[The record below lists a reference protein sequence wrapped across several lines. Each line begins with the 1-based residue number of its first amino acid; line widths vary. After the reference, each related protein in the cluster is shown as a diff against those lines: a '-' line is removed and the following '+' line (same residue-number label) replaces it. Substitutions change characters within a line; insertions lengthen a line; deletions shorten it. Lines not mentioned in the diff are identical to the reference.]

1 MSLNKLGKDELKIVA
16 EELNL
21 TVPEGAKIAGLK
33 NLIVNS
39 DVYKNDKELVQSAID
54 YALAEIKNKRL
65 DSEIKLE
72 FERIKLAQ
80 LQKQL
85 ELANIQKNLPQNP
98 DIRNPS
104 VFETAA
110 NCNVET
116 LLKSVKTLTIPVP
129 SRVESYNLFF
139 QSLEKAFKIKEVPE
153 QFKGEILLN
162 ILGERVNNL
171 LVHVSEE
178 ELNNYSK
185 LKDLVLK
192 EFSPTPQECYNR
204 FQKAQ
209 KLSSES
215 YVQFASRLCATFE
228 YYCQLRNVNDFKSL
242 YSINETKVHCGLIR
256 DEDLNKNLEKFWK
269 LEEIEEPIVKN
280 KERLICEEHYA
291 NTHFR
296 TKEGKYVVSMPL
308 KKEPSCLGNSKDIAL
323 KRLGSLWNRLARDD
337 NYLNLY
343 REFLR
348 DYERLGH
355 MKEVTNETEP
365 KIAYYATHHGIY
377 RPEKSTTKLR
387 VVFNCSSLTDN
398 GISLNDIQY
407 NGGVIQEDLYAQM
420 LRFRTYTYAF
430 TADIKMMYRTILIN
444 PKQRSLQRIVW
455 CESEHESPKIYE
467 LSTVTY
473 GTVSAPYLA
482 QRTLTQLS
490 MDEEANFPIAASVLR
505 NNLYMDDVLCGAAT
519 LEEAI
524 VLRQQLKGILKSA
537 GMELHKLCANHE
549 KLSPGPEQNY
559 NFATLTETKTL
570 GVSWK
575 PNLDF
580 FLIKVKVCLDSSY
593 TKRDVLSTIAKI
605 FDPVGLMAPVIS
617 KAKIFLQRLW
627 RSKLE
632 WNDLLPAE
640 EYREWQ
646 QFLVSLENINN
657 IEIPRRILVAF
668 PEVTEI
674 HGFADASERCYGA
687 AVYCKSKNLKSE
699 TLVRLITS
707 KSRVAPIKS
716 LTIPRLELCAAVLL
730 AKLVKRVVA
739 ALQLETAEI
748 YLWSDSMIVMAWLR
762 KEPMDLKTFVQNRV
776 GKIQELYP
784 NQLWRHVPSDQ
795 NPADLVSRGVDPEKL
810 LQQNLWFN
818 GPTFLSGDDYPN
830 RTINCREKLDEYNS
844 ELKNCVNEQIENFQ
858 SVLNIHV
865 NDFLNDLLNLNN
877 NYITILRV
885 LSFIFRF
892 VENLK
897 GINKV
902 AGPLTTKEF
911 EKAET
916 YLVKKVQE
924 QEFSS
929 DINHLKSKGSVLPN
943 TVHIELVSDLT
954 SQAFIAAL
962 KRFMARRGKCAKLF
976 SDNGKNFF
984 GASNEIKKLLEIVR
998 KPDEKLAN
1006 YLAAEGIEWKFI
1018 PARSPNFGGLWEAA
1032 IKSYKYHLKRVVNGI
1047 NLTYEELLTVTVQ
1060 IEGILNSRPLCPL
1073 SNNDDDFQVLTPAHF
1088 LINRSLNSL
1097 EEPNLTKCKESNLK
1111 QWQKITKIVQ
1121 LMWKFGAVIT

>member
-1 MSLNKLGKDELKIVA
+1 MSLNKLRKDELKIVA

-21 TVPEGAKIAGLK
+21 TVPEGAKIADLK

-65 DSEIKLE
+65 DSETKLE

-85 ELANIQKNLPQNP
+85 ELANIQKNLPQNS
-98 DIRNPS
+98 DIQNPS

-110 NCNVET
+110 NINVET

-178 ELNNYSK
+178 ELNNYMKDKYSEWQTFRALLDSGSETCLISNECANK
-185 LKDLVLK
+185 LRLKTERINTLISCLNDASMVVNGCVKVAISNQNKSFERELDMLVVK
-192 EFSPTPQECYNR
+192 KITDFIP
-204 FQKAQ
+204 QKALEINSDFSNFVELADSNFNVPG
-209 KLSSES
+209 KIDLLLGANIFYELLKPERIKIKDS
-215 YVQFASRLCATFE
+215 
-228 YYCQLRNVNDFKSL
+228 QLLLVNSVFGYIVTGNLD
-242 YSINETKVHCGLIR
+242 SINETKVHCGLIR

-296 TKEGKYVVSMPL
+296 TNEGKYVVSMPL

-323 KRLGSLWNRLARDD
+323 KRLGSLWNRLARDK

-365 KIAYYATHHGIY
+365 KITYYATHHGIY

-444 PKQRSLQRIVW
+444 TKQRNLQRIVW

-549 KLSPGPEQNY
+549 KLSPDPEQNY

-575 PNLDF
+575 PNLDC

-668 PEVTEI
+668 PEVIEI

-739 ALQLETAEI
+739 ALQLETAEL
-748 YLWSDSMIVMAWLR
+748 YLWSDSMIVLAWLR
-762 KEPMDLKTFVQNRV
+762 KEPVDLKTFVQNRV
-776 GKIQELYP
+776 AKIQEHYP

-795 NPADLVSRGVDPEKL
+795 NPADLVSRGVDPDKP

-818 GPTFLSGDDYPN
+818 GPTFLSAVRFGN
-830 RTINCREKLDEYNS
+830 AISSFKQS
-844 ELKNCVNEQIENFQ
+844 ETSLPQGTVISPILF
-858 SVLNIHV
+858 NI
-865 NDFLNDLLNLNN
+865 FINDLPDLLA
-877 NYITILRV
+877 
-885 LSFIFRF
+885 SD
-892 VENLK
+892 
-897 GINKV
+897 G
-902 AGPLTTKEF
+902 LT
-911 EKAET
+911 
-916 YLVKKVQE
+916 
-924 QEFSS
+924 
-929 DINHLKSKGSVLPN
+929 N
-943 TVHIELVSDLT
+943 TALFADDL
-954 SQAFIAAL
+954 
-962 KRFMARRGKCAKLF
+962 
-976 SDNGKNFF
+976 
-984 GASNEIKKLLEIVR
+984 
-998 KPDEKLAN
+998 
-1006 YLAAEGIEWKFI
+1006 
-1018 PARSPNFGGLWEAA
+1018 A
-1032 IKSYKYHLKRVVNGI
+1032 I
-1047 NLTYEELLTVTVQ
+1047 
-1060 IEGILNSRPLCPL
+1060 
-1073 SNNDDDFQVLTPAHF
+1073 
-1088 LINRSLNSL
+1088 
-1097 EEPNLTKCKESNLK
+1097 
-1111 QWQKITKIVQ
+1111 
-1121 LMWKFGAVIT
+1121 

>member
-1 MSLNKLGKDELKIVA
+1 
-16 EELNL
+16 
-21 TVPEGAKIAGLK
+21 
-33 NLIVNS
+33 
-39 DVYKNDKELVQSAID
+39 
-54 YALAEIKNKRL
+54 
-65 DSEIKLE
+65 
-72 FERIKLAQ
+72 
-80 LQKQL
+80 
-85 ELANIQKNLPQNP
+85 
-98 DIRNPS
+98 
-104 VFETAA
+104 
-110 NCNVET
+110 
-116 LLKSVKTLTIPVP
+116 
-129 SRVESYNLFF
+129 
-139 QSLEKAFKIKEVPE
+139 
-153 QFKGEILLN
+153 
-162 ILGERVNNL
+162 
-171 LVHVSEE
+171 
-178 ELNNYSK
+178 
-185 LKDLVLK
+185 
-192 EFSPTPQECYNR
+192 
-204 FQKAQ
+204 
-209 KLSSES
+209 
-215 YVQFASRLCATFE
+215 
-228 YYCQLRNVNDFKSL
+228 
-242 YSINETKVHCGLIR
+242 
-256 DEDLNKNLEKFWK
+256 
-269 LEEIEEPIVKN
+269 
-280 KERLICEEHYA
+280 
-291 NTHFR
+291 
-296 TKEGKYVVSMPL
+296 
-308 KKEPSCLGNSKDIAL
+308 
-323 KRLGSLWNRLARDD
+323 
-337 NYLNLY
+337 
-343 REFLR
+343 
-348 DYERLGH
+348 

-365 KIAYYATHHGIY
+365 EITYYATHHGIY

-444 PKQRSLQRIVW
+444 PKQRNLQIIVW

-505 NNLYMDDVLCGAAT
+505 NNLYMDDVLCVAAT

-549 KLSPGPEQNY
+549 KLSPDPEQNY

-575 PNLDF
+575 PNLDC
-580 FLIKVKVCLDSSY
+580 FLIKVKVCLDNSY

-605 FDPVGLMAPVIS
+605 FYPVGLMAPVIS
-617 KAKIFLQRLW
+617 KAKIFLQSLW

-640 EYREWQ
+640 EHREWQ

-668 PEVTEI
+668 PEVIEI

-687 AVYCKSKNLKSE
+687 AFYCKSKNLKSE

-707 KSRVAPIKS
+707 KSTVAPIKS
-716 LTIPRLELCAAVLL
+716 LTIPRLQLCAAVLL

-739 ALQLETAEI
+739 ALQLETAEV
-748 YLWSDSMIVMAWLR
+748 YLWSDSLIDLAWLR

-776 GKIQELYP
+776 AKIQELYP

-795 NPADLVSRGVDPEKL
+795 NPADLVSRGVDPDKL
-810 LQQNLWFN
+810 LQQKLWFN
-818 GPTFLSGDDYPN
+818 GPTFLSGDEDYPN

-865 NDFLNDLLNLNN
+865 RGKF
-877 NYITILRV
+877 
-885 LSFIFRF
+885 
-892 VENLK
+892 K
-897 GINKV
+897 GNINKV

-929 DINHLKSKGSVLPN
+929 DINHLK

-954 SQAFIAAL
+954 SQAFITML

-976 SDNGKNFF
+976 SDNGKNFV

-1032 IKSYKYHLKRVVNGI
+1032 IKSCKYHLKRVVNGI

-1073 SNNDDDFQVLTPAHF
+1073 SNNDDFQELTPAHF
-1088 LINRSLNSL
+1088 LINRSLNSP
-1097 EEPNLTKCKESNLK
+1097 EEPNLTKCKDSNLK
-1111 QWQKITKIVQ
+1111 KWQKITRIVQ
-1121 LMWKFGAVIT
+1121 LMWKFWSRNYLNQLQQRGKWMFEKKTLKLETWF

>member
-1 MSLNKLGKDELKIVA
+1 MTDVNQEPPRFAFSVNAESFVPKEDETQIVA
-16 EELNL
+16 
-21 TVPEGAKIAGLK
+21 TACF
-33 NLIVNS
+33 
-39 DVYKNDKELVQSAID
+39 
-54 YALAEIKNKRL
+54 KNKCLLSTALILVKDKYSEWQTFRALL
-65 DSEIKLE
+65 DSGTDSKFNVPGKIDLLLGANIFYELLKP
-72 FERIKLAQ
+72 ERIKIKDSQ
-80 LQKQL
+80 LL
-85 ELANIQKNLPQNP
+85 LVN
-98 DIRNPS
+98 S
-104 VFETAA
+104 VFGYIVTG
-110 NCNVET
+110 
-116 LLKSVKTLTIPVP
+116 
-129 SRVESYNLFF
+129 NL
-139 QSLEKAFKIKEVPE
+139 
-153 QFKGEILLN
+153 
-162 ILGERVNNL
+162 
-171 LVHVSEE
+171 
-178 ELNNYSK
+178 
-185 LKDLVLK
+185 D
-192 EFSPTPQECYNR
+192 
-204 FQKAQ
+204 
-209 KLSSES
+209 
-215 YVQFASRLCATFE
+215 
-228 YYCQLRNVNDFKSL
+228 
-242 YSINETKVHCGLIR
+242 SINETKVHCGLIR

-430 TADIKMMYRTILIN
+430 IADIKMMYRTILIN
-444 PKQRSLQRIVW
+444 PKQRNLQRIVW

-537 GMELHKLCANHE
+537 GMELHKLCANHD
-549 KLSPGPEQNY
+549 KLSPDPEQNY

-575 PNLDF
+575 PNLDCL
-580 FLIKVKVCLDSSY
+580 LIKVKVCLDSSY

-657 IEIPRRILVAF
+657 IEIPRRILVTF

-707 KSRVAPIKS
+707 KSRVAPIK
-716 LTIPRLELCAAVLL
+716 
-730 AKLVKRVVA
+730 
-739 ALQLETAEI
+739 
-748 YLWSDSMIVMAWLR
+748 
-762 KEPMDLKTFVQNRV
+762 
-776 GKIQELYP
+776 
-784 NQLWRHVPSDQ
+784 
-795 NPADLVSRGVDPEKL
+795 
-810 LQQNLWFN
+810 
-818 GPTFLSGDDYPN
+818 
-830 RTINCREKLDEYNS
+830 
-844 ELKNCVNEQIENFQ
+844 
-858 SVLNIHV
+858 
-865 NDFLNDLLNLNN
+865 
-877 NYITILRV
+877 
-885 LSFIFRF
+885 
-892 VENLK
+892 
-897 GINKV
+897 
-902 AGPLTTKEF
+902 
-911 EKAET
+911 KA
-916 YLVKKVQE
+916 
-924 QEFSS
+924 
-929 DINHLKSKGSVLPN
+929 
-943 TVHIELVSDLT
+943 
-954 SQAFIAAL
+954 
-962 KRFMARRGKCAKLF
+962 
-976 SDNGKNFF
+976 
-984 GASNEIKKLLEIVR
+984 
-998 KPDEKLAN
+998 
-1006 YLAAEGIEWKFI
+1006 
-1018 PARSPNFGGLWEAA
+1018 
-1032 IKSYKYHLKRVVNGI
+1032 
-1047 NLTYEELLTVTVQ
+1047 
-1060 IEGILNSRPLCPL
+1060 
-1073 SNNDDDFQVLTPAHF
+1073 
-1088 LINRSLNSL
+1088 
-1097 EEPNLTKCKESNLK
+1097 
-1111 QWQKITKIVQ
+1111 
-1121 LMWKFGAVIT
+1121 

>member
-1 MSLNKLGKDELKIVA
+1 
-16 EELNL
+16 
-21 TVPEGAKIAGLK
+21 
-33 NLIVNS
+33 
-39 DVYKNDKELVQSAID
+39 
-54 YALAEIKNKRL
+54 
-65 DSEIKLE
+65 
-72 FERIKLAQ
+72 
-80 LQKQL
+80 
-85 ELANIQKNLPQNP
+85 
-98 DIRNPS
+98 
-104 VFETAA
+104 
-110 NCNVET
+110 
-116 LLKSVKTLTIPVP
+116 
-129 SRVESYNLFF
+129 
-139 QSLEKAFKIKEVPE
+139 
-153 QFKGEILLN
+153 
-162 ILGERVNNL
+162 
-171 LVHVSEE
+171 
-178 ELNNYSK
+178 
-185 LKDLVLK
+185 
-192 EFSPTPQECYNR
+192 
-204 FQKAQ
+204 
-209 KLSSES
+209 
-215 YVQFASRLCATFE
+215 
-228 YYCQLRNVNDFKSL
+228 
-242 YSINETKVHCGLIR
+242 
-256 DEDLNKNLEKFWK
+256 
-269 LEEIEEPIVKN
+269 
-280 KERLICEEHYA
+280 
-291 NTHFR
+291 
-296 TKEGKYVVSMPL
+296 
-308 KKEPSCLGNSKDIAL
+308 
-323 KRLGSLWNRLARDD
+323 
-337 NYLNLY
+337 
-343 REFLR
+343 
-348 DYERLGH
+348 
-355 MKEVTNETEP
+355 MKEVTNENEP

-575 PNLDF
+575 PNLDCL
-580 FLIKVKVCLDSSY
+580 LIKVKVCLDSSY

-668 PEVTEI
+668 PEVIEI

-739 ALQLETAEI
+739 ALQLENAEI
-748 YLWSDSMIVMAWLR
+748 YLWSDSMIVLAWLR

-776 GKIQELYP
+776 QDT
-784 NQLWRHVPSDQ
+784 R
-795 NPADLVSRGVDPEKL
+795 
-810 LQQNLWFN
+810 
-818 GPTFLSGDDYPN
+818 TLS
-830 RTINCREKLDEYNS
+830 
-844 ELKNCVNEQIENFQ
+844 
-858 SVLNIHV
+858 
-865 NDFLNDLLNLNN
+865 
-877 NYITILRV
+877 
-885 LSFIFRF
+885 
-892 VENLK
+892 
-897 GINKV
+897 
-902 AGPLTTKEF
+902 
-911 EKAET
+911 
-916 YLVKKVQE
+916 
-924 QEFSS
+924 
-929 DINHLKSKGSVLPN
+929 
-943 TVHIELVSDLT
+943 
-954 SQAFIAAL
+954 
-962 KRFMARRGKCAKLF
+962 
-976 SDNGKNFF
+976 
-984 GASNEIKKLLEIVR
+984 
-998 KPDEKLAN
+998 
-1006 YLAAEGIEWKFI
+1006 
-1018 PARSPNFGGLWEAA
+1018 
-1032 IKSYKYHLKRVVNGI
+1032 
-1047 NLTYEELLTVTVQ
+1047 
-1060 IEGILNSRPLCPL
+1060 
-1073 SNNDDDFQVLTPAHF
+1073 
-1088 LINRSLNSL
+1088 
-1097 EEPNLTKCKESNLK
+1097 
-1111 QWQKITKIVQ
+1111 
-1121 LMWKFGAVIT
+1121 

>member
-1 MSLNKLGKDELKIVA
+1 
-16 EELNL
+16 
-21 TVPEGAKIAGLK
+21 
-33 NLIVNS
+33 
-39 DVYKNDKELVQSAID
+39 
-54 YALAEIKNKRL
+54 
-65 DSEIKLE
+65 
-72 FERIKLAQ
+72 
-80 LQKQL
+80 
-85 ELANIQKNLPQNP
+85 
-98 DIRNPS
+98 
-104 VFETAA
+104 
-110 NCNVET
+110 
-116 LLKSVKTLTIPVP
+116 
-129 SRVESYNLFF
+129 
-139 QSLEKAFKIKEVPE
+139 
-153 QFKGEILLN
+153 
-162 ILGERVNNL
+162 
-171 LVHVSEE
+171 
-178 ELNNYSK
+178 
-185 LKDLVLK
+185 
-192 EFSPTPQECYNR
+192 
-204 FQKAQ
+204 
-209 KLSSES
+209 
-215 YVQFASRLCATFE
+215 
-228 YYCQLRNVNDFKSL
+228 
-242 YSINETKVHCGLIR
+242 
-256 DEDLNKNLEKFWK
+256 
-269 LEEIEEPIVKN
+269 
-280 KERLICEEHYA
+280 
-291 NTHFR
+291 
-296 TKEGKYVVSMPL
+296 
-308 KKEPSCLGNSKDIAL
+308 
-323 KRLGSLWNRLARDD
+323 
-337 NYLNLY
+337 
-343 REFLR
+343 
-348 DYERLGH
+348 
-355 MKEVTNETEP
+355 
-365 KIAYYATHHGIY
+365 
-377 RPEKSTTKLR
+377 
-387 VVFNCSSLTDN
+387 
-398 GISLNDIQY
+398 
-407 NGGVIQEDLYAQM
+407 
-420 LRFRTYTYAF
+420 
-430 TADIKMMYRTILIN
+430 MMYRTILSN

-482 QRTLTQLS
+482 QRTLSQLS
-490 MDEEANFPIAASVLR
+490 MDGEANFPIAASVLR

-559 NFATLTETKTL
+559 NFAALTETKTL

-575 PNLDF
+575 PNLDC

-617 KAKIFLQRLW
+617 KAKIFLQ
-627 RSKLE
+627 
-632 WNDLLPAE
+632 
-640 EYREWQ
+640 Q
-646 QFLVSLENINN
+646 NINN

-674 HGFADASERCYGA
+674 HGIADASERCYGA

-699 TLVRLITS
+699 NLVRLITS

-739 ALQLETAEI
+739 ALQLETAEL
-748 YLWSDSMIVMAWLR
+748 YLWSDSMIVLAWLR

-776 GKIQELYP
+776 AKIQELYP

-865 NDFLNDLLNLNN
+865 NDFLNDLLNLSN

-929 DINHLKSKGSVLPN
+929 DINHLK

-976 SDNGKNFF
+976 SDNGKNFV
-984 GASNEIKKLLEIVR
+984 GASDEIKKLLEIVR

-1006 YLAAEGIEWKFI
+1006 YLEAEEIEWKFI
-1018 PARSPNFGGLWEAA
+1018 PARSPNFGGLLEAA
-1032 IKSYKYHLKRVVNGI
+1032 IKSCKYHLKRVVNGI

-1111 QWQKITKIVQ
+1111 KWQKITKIVQ
-1121 LMWKFGAVIT
+1121 LMWKFWSRDYLNQLQQRGKWMFEKNNVKIGDLVLIIEENLPTYKWALGRIVELYYGEDKSACSEN

>member
-1 MSLNKLGKDELKIVA
+1 
-16 EELNL
+16 
-21 TVPEGAKIAGLK
+21 
-33 NLIVNS
+33 
-39 DVYKNDKELVQSAID
+39 
-54 YALAEIKNKRL
+54 
-65 DSEIKLE
+65 
-72 FERIKLAQ
+72 
-80 LQKQL
+80 
-85 ELANIQKNLPQNP
+85 
-98 DIRNPS
+98 
-104 VFETAA
+104 
-110 NCNVET
+110 
-116 LLKSVKTLTIPVP
+116 
-129 SRVESYNLFF
+129 
-139 QSLEKAFKIKEVPE
+139 
-153 QFKGEILLN
+153 
-162 ILGERVNNL
+162 
-171 LVHVSEE
+171 
-178 ELNNYSK
+178 
-185 LKDLVLK
+185 
-192 EFSPTPQECYNR
+192 
-204 FQKAQ
+204 
-209 KLSSES
+209 
-215 YVQFASRLCATFE
+215 
-228 YYCQLRNVNDFKSL
+228 
-242 YSINETKVHCGLIR
+242 
-256 DEDLNKNLEKFWK
+256 
-269 LEEIEEPIVKN
+269 
-280 KERLICEEHYA
+280 
-291 NTHFR
+291 
-296 TKEGKYVVSMPL
+296 
-308 KKEPSCLGNSKDIAL
+308 
-323 KRLGSLWNRLARDD
+323 
-337 NYLNLY
+337 
-343 REFLR
+343 
-348 DYERLGH
+348 

-365 KIAYYATHHGIY
+365 KITYYATHHGIY

-444 PKQRSLQRIVW
+444 PKQRNLQRIVW

-519 LEEAI
+519 DEN
-524 VLRQQLKGILKSA
+524 VR
-537 GMELHKLCANHE
+537 
-549 KLSPGPEQNY
+549 
-559 NFATLTETKTL
+559 
-570 GVSWK
+570 VSWK
-575 PNLDF
+575 PNLDC

-739 ALQLETAEI
+739 ALQLETAEV
-748 YLWSDSMIVMAWLR
+748 YLWSDSMIVLAWLR

-776 GKIQELYP
+776 AKIQELYP

-865 NDFLNDLLNLNN
+865 NDFLNDLLNLSN

-929 DINHLKSKGSVLPN
+929 DINHLK

-976 SDNGKNFF
+976 SDNGKNFV
-984 GASNEIKKLLEIVR
+984 GASNEIK
-998 KPDEKLAN
+998 
-1006 YLAAEGIEWKFI
+1006 
-1018 PARSPNFGGLWEAA
+1018 
-1032 IKSYKYHLKRVVNGI
+1032 
-1047 NLTYEELLTVTVQ
+1047 
-1060 IEGILNSRPLCPL
+1060 
-1073 SNNDDDFQVLTPAHF
+1073 
-1088 LINRSLNSL
+1088 NSL
-1097 EEPNLTKCKESNLK
+1097 K
-1111 QWQKITKIVQ
+1111 
-1121 LMWKFGAVIT
+1121 